1 MGSHRLQT
9 VNKRGNYNLVI
20 TCSQTKMFS
29 PYVNKSIF
37 THGNKVYMIAKK
49 KVYLIELLRNTG
61 FGKIICI
68 IQTYNQLTE

>member
-1 MGSHRLQT
+1 M
-9 VNKRGNYNLVI
+9 
-20 TCSQTKMFS
+20 MFS

-61 FGKIICI
+61 FGKSICI